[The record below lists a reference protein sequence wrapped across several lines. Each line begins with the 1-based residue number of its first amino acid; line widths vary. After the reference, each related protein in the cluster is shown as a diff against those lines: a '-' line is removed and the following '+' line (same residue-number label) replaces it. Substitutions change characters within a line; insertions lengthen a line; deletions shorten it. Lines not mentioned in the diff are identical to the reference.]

1 MKSNLL
7 ILLLAF
13 LIAACKAPKPTAA
26 SSAPSSSARQQQQ
39 LSGAQQA
46 EVLNLFYN
54 ANKEKILGNLSNAT
68 DLFSEVIR
76 KDATNHAAMYELAN
90 IYAEQKKY
98 SDALFFIKSAYKL
111 NPRNVWYALSL
122 AEIYQKNKKF
132 AEAADVLEQLVKNN
146 PDRVDFYFEWTTAL
160 IFADKTSEAVKAY
173 DKLEEKLGVTK
184 EVTTQ
189 KSRLY
194 QRMGK
199 NDKAVAELQKY
210 IASNPKDAQAYG
222 MLAEVYQAMG
232 EKQKALETYNKVLAI
247 DPNNAYIHL
256 SLADFYRSNGEKEKS
271 IQELKL
277 AFNNKELDVDT
288 KISILSS
295 YISLI
300 GLHPEL
306 KEQALEL
313 CKLLLE
319 AHPSEPRAHAVYGDF
334 MKIDKQYE
342 KALDEFRQAKNLG
355 AKEFS
360 VISNILSLDYQ
371 LQSWDTLIMESNEAI
386 TLFPDQPVIYFFNGF
401 ANIQKKKYADA
412 VTSLNSG
419 VKMVV
424 DDKVLEGSF
433 YSSLG
438 EVYNELK
445 DFPKSDENLEKALAL
460 NPKDESVLNNYSYFL
475 SLRGEKLD
483 KAEAMSK
490 LSMELTPN
498 NQYFEDTYGW
508 IMYKQGKYKDAKT
521 WIEKSME
528 HGSDKSAT
536 VLEHYGDAL
545 YKTGDTQKALEYWQK
560 AKNAGTGTSELLD
573 KKILEK
579 KLPE

>member
-1 MKSNLL
+1 MKSRLL
-7 ILLLAF
+7 IFLSCLL
-13 LIAACKAPKPTAA
+13 LIAACKSPKPTTAA
-26 SSAPSSSARQQQQ
+26 AAPSGKQQQ
-39 LSGAQQA
+39 LSGIQQT
-46 EVLNLFYN
+46 EILNLFYN
-54 ANKEKILGNLSNAT
+54 ANKEKILGNLNNAT

-76 KDATNHAAMYELAN
+76 KDAGNHAAMYELAN

-111 NPRNVWYALSL
+111 DSRNTWYALSL

-132 AEAADVLEQLVKNN
+132 YDAAQVLEQLVKNN
-146 PDRVDFYFEWTTAL
+146 PDRVDFYFEWATAL
-160 IFADKTSEAVKAY
+160 ILADKSTEAVKAY
-173 DKLEEKLGVTK
+173 DKLEEKIGVTK
-184 EVTTQ
+184 EVTIQ

-194 QRMGK
+194 QRLGK
-199 NDKAVAELQKY
+199 NEKAVAELQKY
-210 IASNPKDAQAYG
+210 IDSNPNDAQAFG
-222 MLAEVYQAMG
+222 MLAEVYQNMG
-232 EKQKALETYNKVLAI
+232 EKQKALDTYNKVLAV
-247 DPNNAYIHL
+247 DPNNPYIHL

-313 CKLLLE
+313 CRLLLE

-342 KALDEFRQAKNLG
+342 KARDEYREAKKLG

-360 VISNILSLDYQ
+360 VVSGILSLDYE
-371 LQSWDTLIMESNEAI
+371 LRSWDTLIIESDEAI
-386 TLFPDQPVIYFFNGF
+386 TMFPDQPVIYFFNGF

-412 VTSLNSG
+412 VKVLNSG

-424 DDKVLEGSF
+424 DDKILEGSF

-438 EVYNELK
+438 EAYNELK
-445 DFPKSDENLEKALAL
+445 DFNKSDESFEKVLTL
-460 NPKDESVLNNYSYFL
+460 NPKDEGALNNYSYFL

-490 LSMELTPN
+490 LSNEIAPN
-498 NQYFEDTYGW
+498 QSSFEDTYGW
-508 IMYKQGKYKDAKT
+508 IMYKQGKYSEAKT
-521 WIEKSME
+521 WIEKSLE

-536 VLEHYGDAL
+536 VLEHYGDIL
-545 YKTGDTQKALEYWQK
+545 YKTGDIQKALEYWQK
-560 AKNAGTGTSELLD
+560 AKNAGEGTSDQLD
-573 KKILEK
+573 RKILEK